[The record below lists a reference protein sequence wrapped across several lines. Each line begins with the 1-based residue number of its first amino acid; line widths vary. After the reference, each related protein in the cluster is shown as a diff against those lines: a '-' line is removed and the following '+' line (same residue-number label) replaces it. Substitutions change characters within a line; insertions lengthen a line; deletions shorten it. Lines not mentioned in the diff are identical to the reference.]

1 MEDYEKENL
10 FINLKGV
17 LDGVI
22 EDKGKNP
29 KLLKTLNK
37 FKARLNLGYQI
48 DNEFYF
54 WCNLIAEN
62 GNYKLSRGELEEYDL
77 VLKMTPEDAL
87 FYHSGENSI
96 LHMLTKKNSFGY
108 KKLRIEKGSTGKRNL
123 GILLKLP
130 KVFVLDKLKIP
141 K

>member
-1 MEDYEKENL
+1 MDS
-10 FINLKGV
+10 I
-17 LDGVI
+17 I
-22 EDKGKNP
+22 EDKRKNP
-29 KLLKTLNK
+29 KLLKTLNR

-48 DNEFYF
+48 DKEFYF

-62 GNYKLSRGELEEYDL
+62 GNYKLSRGKLEEYDL

-87 FYHSGENSI
+87 FYHSGQNSI

-108 KKLRIEKGSTGKRNL
+108 KKLRFEKGSTGKRNL
-123 GILLKLP
+123 GTLLKLP

>member
-1 MEDYEKENL
+1 MEEYEKENL
-10 FINLKGV
+10 FITLKGV
-17 LDGVI
+17 LESII
-22 EDKGKNP
+22 EDKRKNP
-29 KLLKTLNK
+29 KNLKILNK
-37 FKARLNLGYQI
+37 FKARINLGYQI
-48 DNEFYF
+48 TEDFYF
-54 WCNLIAEN
+54 WCNLIAKD
-62 GNYKLSRGELEEYDL
+62 GNYKLTRDELEEYDL

-108 KKLRIEKGSTGKRNL
+108 KKLRFEKGSNGKRNL

-130 KVFVLDKLKIP
+130 KIFVLDKLKT